1 MSQPESNNI
10 GINDAWS
17 LMKILYAIKQMFQTV
32 AGWFSSP
39 SAENFPQDE
48 SGELMRRY
56 MARQSWFDKIS
67 YDWTNRSFFQKAT
80 FIIGLTLFSGLVG
93 LFLGAPT
100 IIALSVGFI
109 ALTLHSLL
117 VSHEQERQA
126 SAKIFAAEAVALN
139 TDLRESK
146 KVFNEKS
153 VELGNHAQELQ
164 KINETANNQLS
175 LLKSENQKIIQQNSE
190 LISQTESL
198 QTKAAELTEQ
208 HTAVE
213 VKFKEM
219 STHLENCSQE
229 VVRTTATV
237 ATIGNTVSD
246 FSEAAKDIRQSQT
259 VFSQAANSFCLFVAE
274 QPRQKIVV
282 ACEEDSSDDFLN
294 HLLQQNEEDDALLES
309 LGLDANHST
318 QIP

>member
-1 MSQPESNNI
+1 MSQPESNNV

-17 LMKILYAIKQMFQTV
+17 LMKILYAIIQMFQTV

-39 SAENFPQDE
+39 SAESFTQDE

-80 FIIGLTLFSGLVG
+80 FIIGLTLFSGLIG

-109 ALTLHSLL
+109 SLTLHSLL
-117 VSHEQERQA
+117 VSHEQDRRA
-126 SAKIFAAEAVALN
+126 SARIFAAEAVALN

-146 KVFNEKS
+146 KVFNEKV
-153 VELGNHAQELQ
+153 VELSNHAQELQ
-164 KINETANNQLS
+164 NINETANNQLS
-175 LLKSENQKIIQQNSE
+175 LLKSENQKIIQQNAE
-190 LISQTESL
+190 LIVQTDSL
-198 QTKAAELTEQ
+198 KIKAAELTEQ

-229 VVRTTATV
+229 VVRTTGTV

-246 FSEAAKDIRQSQT
+246 FSVAVKDIRQSQT
-259 VFSQAANSFCLFVAE
+259 VFSQAANSFCLFVNE
-274 QPRQKIVV
+274 QPKPKIEVV
-282 ACEEDSSDDFLN
+282 CEEDSSDDFLN
-294 HLLQQNEEDDALLES
+294 LLLKQNEEDDELLES
-309 LGLDANHST
+309 MGNPDHFTS
-318 QIP
+318 IP